1 MPASSAR
8 SPLHVANRL
17 SVERHPSP
25 VEQAYQHIMEAILS
39 GALEPGMRIPTESVA
54 DILGISRMPV
64 RDARR
69 RLEGD
74 GVVTMPANR
83 GASVAEYSPDEII
96 ELTEMRAV
104 LEGLAARIA
113 LLRVTA
119 HEIEELIHLRQR
131 MEKSESDLMR
141 WMTTHDDFH
150 NYLTCLSNR
159 PLLSAQTARIRL
171 MLRPYS
177 RRYYT
182 DSRETEITGLE
193 HQRIIDAM
201 ITGDAD
207 LLDQTVRSHALVNVA
222 KLAECAR
229 RG

>member
-1 MPASSAR
+1 MNAPLGRPLTFPGGRPGGDRAR
-8 SPLHVANRL
+8 SPM
-17 SVERHPSP
+17 ER
-25 VEQAYQHIMEAILS
+25 AYQHIMEAILS
-39 GALEPGMRIPTESVA
+39 GALEPGMRIPTEWVA
-54 DILGISRMPV
+54 DALGISRMPV
-64 RDARR
+64 RDALR

-74 GVVTMPANR
+74 GVVTLPANR
-83 GASVAEYSPDEII
+83 GASVAEYSADEII

-104 LEGLAARIA
+104 LEGLAARVA
-113 LLRVTA
+113 LVRVRED
-119 HEIEELIHLRQR
+119 EIEELIHLKHR
-131 MEKSESDLMR
+131 MEKSEGDLMR
-141 WMTTHDDFH
+141 WMTIHDDFH

-159 PLLSAQTARIRL
+159 PLLFAQTARIRL

-201 ITGDAD
+201 ISGDAD
-207 LLDQTVRSHALVNVA
+207 LLDQTVRSHALVNVE
-222 KLAECAR
+222 KLAACAR